1 MDSYLYAINFKDRIT
16 ESQNIYQ
23 NNGSDYKFNL
33 DSMNSNDSE
42 RAVNNFENNSTDL
55 NTDSPLT
62 DVTIP
67 SPPSSLN
74 LVSLSRCPSP
84 PAPLAVDPYLIRNDF
99 ASIASD
105 ETNQLK
111 NLFYDK
117 IGSDISEET
126 FCQRLFHNKKNTNIE
141 NELMPSVNL
150 FLKFYLDKFDNQS
163 QVENYNQNDIEIS
176 DAAKNY
182 ITNQNIKK
190 LNEYLS
196 HSNTEEI
203 IESTIELIKKF
214 KPDN

>member
-23 NNGSDYKFNL
+23 NNRNDYKFNL
-33 DSMNSNDSE
+33 DSMNSK
-42 RAVNNFENNSTDL
+42 RPINNFENNSTDL

-74 LVSLSRCPSP
+74 LASLSRCPSP
-84 PAPLAVDPYLIRNDF
+84 PAPLSVDPYLIRNDF

-150 FLKFYLDKFDNQS
+150 FLKFYLDKFDNQP
-163 QVENYNQNDIEIS
+163 QVESYNQNDIEIS
-176 DAAKNY
+176 DVAKNY

-203 IESTIELIKKF
+203 IESTIELIKNF